1 MLRLDEGLPERL
13 GIAPPDRDLW
23 EEVWQWRV
31 TDDADYAGELAGT
44 IEKRVRK
51 WLEQPEWTRS
61 SPWDRD
67 GRLEK
72 LSTAMSDAALQRA
85 ATRRPMKPD
94 DEHLMLV
101 PVALLRPEGMG
112 PHAREVNEDS
122 ADGTAHLDTPVL
134 LSTHHVAVGE
144 RALQIATA
152 LGLPDPLVGVVV
164 DAARWHDLGK
174 VDPRFQAMLF
184 DGDAILASLAEE
196 PRAKSGMPAGDL
208 RRHRDARVRSGL
220 PEGARHEA
228 WSAVLVADYLD
239 TRESPYDGDA
249 DLLVHLVA
257 SHHGQAR
264 PLLPAVE
271 DKAGHTL
278 TAEVDGRRVTADLPH
293 GLDLTAAERFEALN
307 RRYGRWGLAM
317 LEAIV
322 RCADMTVSGEGS

>member
-1 MLRLDEGLPERL
+1 MCTEESVEVPLAAVRRWLAKEKPEPLGEWDDEDDWEVPFGEGVERLVICRATQSDGTERWRWANARALRPGDTVVVPSEWGGLDAYGWAPDSTDRVVDVSELAALVRERPVLRLDEGLPERL

-184 DGDAILASLAEE
+184 DGDATWL
-196 PRAKSGMPAGDL
+196 PRRRAAGE
-208 RRHRDARVRSGL
+208 V
-220 PEGARHEA
+220 
-228 WSAVLVADYLD
+228 
-239 TRESPYDGDA
+239 GDA
-249 DLLVHLVA
+249 GWRLA
-257 SHHGQAR
+257 TT
-264 PLLPAVE
+264 P
-271 DKAGHTL
+271 
-278 TAEVDGRRVTADLPH
+278 GRTRA
-293 GLDLTAAERFEALN
+293 
-307 RRYGRWGLAM
+307 
-317 LEAIV
+317 
-322 RCADMTVSGEGS
+322 